1 LAGQK
6 GCVGCH
12 WLSIGWVKWLC
23 WLSLVDYWLGKM
35 VVLVV
40 TGCLLAGQNG
50 CVAEVN
56 GLVLRDMSVGHAHL
70 EFE

>member
-1 LAGQK
+1 
-6 GCVGCH
+6 
-12 WLSIGWVKWLC
+12 
-23 WLSLVDYWLGKM
+23 M